1 MLTRHRTFSFGF
13 SVAIEEE
20 ARHNCTYIL
29 FEIRFIMAFTVA
41 LGGSVGPRPAGRAL
55 ARNGTQLVVEAD
67 ASLMMTLRR
76 MNRPRGGANF
86 TIYDLRTVSD
96 QPWTWR
102 NLPLTGVRCAIE
114 ATGNRS
120 R

>member
-1 MLTRHRTFSFGF
+1 
-13 SVAIEEE
+13 
-20 ARHNCTYIL
+20 
-29 FEIRFIMAFTVA
+29 MAFTVA

-102 NLPLTGVRCAIE
+102 NLPLTGVRCA
-114 ATGNRS
+114 TSPGGYGLS
-120 R
+120 LPGDS